1 MPHGD
6 PVIDR
11 DGVEFL
17 GHAARGL
24 DLACD
29 QLPQILEMHVP
40 RHELGKAVD
49 HRDDRFA
56 EIAIFHA
63 RRAP

>member
-6 PVIDR
+6 PVIHR
-11 DGVEFL
+11 DSVEFL
-17 GHAARGL
+17 GHAARSL

-40 RHELGKAVD
+40 RHELRKAVH

-56 EIAIFHA
+56 EIAVFHA